1 MRYECRMPRLLPIF
15 IIAAT
20 VAVVGH
26 FTQWFGFTRPA
37 IEKVRT
43 ETNTRIDATNADVAA
58 NAARIAATEQKSAR
72 LEAATREHA
81 KQIAAVDERT
91 QDAAKAAAEANRA
104 TNDDVAKLAER
115 VDANTRAIGEMKAQI
130 AAATPN
136 AEEQQLRRD
145 LMNAMSAA
153 SQFKAA
159 VAEFMQTEGRM
170 PAGNAQVGLLAPERY
185 ADGGLLRLAIE
196 QGTIAAYFRG
206 GSGGSANPR
215 FRLIPDGPDNNPAG
229 VVRWKCDT
237 NLLLAARLFTS
248 CELKPAP

>member
-1 MRYECRMPRLLPIF
+1 
-15 IIAAT
+15 
-20 VAVVGH
+20 
-26 FTQWFGFTRPA
+26 
-37 IEKVRT
+37 
-43 ETNTRIDATNADVAA
+43 
-58 NAARIAATEQKSAR
+58 
-72 LEAATREHA
+72 
-81 KQIAAVDERT
+81 
-91 QDAAKAAAEANRA
+91 
-104 TNDDVAKLAER
+104 
-115 VDANTRAIGEMKAQI
+115 MKAQI

-170 PAGNAQVGLLAPERY
+170 PAGNAQVGLSAPERY

-206 GSGGSANPR
+206 GSGGSATTR
-215 FRLIPDGPDNNPAG
+215 FRLIPDVPDNNPAG